1 MGLMDII
8 SLLVTVAIFAGVI
21 YGVIF
26 ATQLINSGVKST
38 KESLKRQGVDIS
50 DHGVKVKTNKRFDRE
65 DYVDATQRGIIK
77 AMGAASFRRGD
88 ETSNPGSPSGS
99 VPRTTRTR
107 SNQSTNST
115 GSGRR

>member
-1 MGLMDII
+1 MDII

-38 KESLKRQGVDIS
+38 KESLKKQGVDIS

-99 VPRTTRTR
+99 APRTTTRTR
-107 SNQSTNST
+107 SSQSTNST
-115 GSGRR
+115 SSGRR